1 MFRIGLP
8 ENSTR
13 QVFNFP
19 GEFSMPKGMKD
30 YFIDAATAAHQVEGK
45 NVHSDLWVMKHLEHS
60 SFQEPSLEVVD

>member
-1 MFRIGLP
+1 
-8 ENSTR
+8 
-13 QVFNFP
+13 
-19 GEFSMPKGMKD
+19 MPKGMKD